1 MQSTCNILP
10 PPFFTF
16 TLVSSELESITN
28 TVSGCGCDRQ
38 CYDLMFINCQVLT
51 TASKGITNIVAVLI
65 IKTLIGVFNSNLS
78 PLPRLVTE

>member
-10 PPFFTF
+10 TPFFTF

-38 CYDLMFINCQVLT
+38 CYDLMFINCQVLPKMRQNV
-51 TASKGITNIVAVLI
+51 SQ
-65 IKTLIGVFNSNLS
+65 TLLLS
-78 PLPRLVTE
+78 LSLKLSLELS